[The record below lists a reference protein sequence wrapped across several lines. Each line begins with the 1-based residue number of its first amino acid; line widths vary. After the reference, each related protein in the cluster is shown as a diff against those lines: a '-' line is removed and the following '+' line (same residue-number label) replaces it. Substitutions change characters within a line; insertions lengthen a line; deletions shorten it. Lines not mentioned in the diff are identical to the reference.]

1 MPTLKINTPTENPT
15 IDLAIDTLKEEKQ
28 AIVFV
33 NSKASAEKTAEDISK
48 KASLNNEELAK
59 LSTQILKALSRP
71 TKQCERLANC
81 VKNGVAYH
89 HAGLVAKQRE
99 LIEDSFREGKIKIIC
114 ATPTLAYGLDLPAY
128 RVIIR
133 DLRRFGPRGMAWIPV
148 LEYLQQAGRAG
159 RPRFDKRGEA
169 IAVAKTEL
177 EKDKIYD
184 KYVSGFPENIYSKLA
199 VEPVLRTYVLSLIVS
214 GFVNTKQQL
223 LDLFEKTFWAYQY
236 QDPERMDYL
245 ITKTIELLEEY
256 EFIMFNEDTNKLK
269 ATNVG
274 VRVSQLYLD
283 PYTAHKLIKGLQR
296 AASEKPKVFAYIH
309 LVCQSLEIRP
319 FLRVRSA
326 EYDQVQEQL
335 LAEEVIVLEPSMYDP
350 EHDDYLDASKTALML
365 RDWIDEHDE
374 GFLLE
379 KYKIRPGEH
388 RMKLNVADWLIY
400 STVELAR
407 VLFFKN
413 IIADLMK
420 TRVRLKYG
428 VKEEL
433 LPLLKLKNIGRVRAR
448 KLYNN
453 KLKTTIDLKKA
464 SVETLTQILGGRKI
478 AENLKEQLGQGKQKV
493 LVKENK
499 RKGQINIKDF

>member
-1 MPTLKINTPTENPT
+1 
-15 IDLAIDTLKEEKQ
+15 
-28 AIVFV
+28 
-33 NSKASAEKTAEDISK
+33 
-48 KASLNNEELAK
+48 
-59 LSTQILKALSRP
+59 
-71 TKQCERLANC
+71 
-81 VKNGVAYH
+81 
-89 HAGLVAKQRE
+89 
-99 LIEDSFREGKIKIIC
+99 
-114 ATPTLAYGLDLPAY
+114 
-128 RVIIR
+128 
-133 DLRRFGPRGMAWIPV
+133 
-148 LEYLQQAGRAG
+148 
-159 RPRFDKRGEA
+159 
-169 IAVAKTEL
+169 
-177 EKDKIYD
+177 IYD

-365 RDWIDEHDE
+365 RDW
-374 GFLLE
+374 
-379 KYKIRPGEH
+379 
-388 RMKLNVADWLIY
+388 
-400 STVELAR
+400 
-407 VLFFKN
+407 
-413 IIADLMK
+413 
-420 TRVRLKYG
+420 
-428 VKEEL
+428 
-433 LPLLKLKNIGRVRAR
+433 
-448 KLYNN
+448 
-453 KLKTTIDLKKA
+453 
-464 SVETLTQILGGRKI
+464 
-478 AENLKEQLGQGKQKV
+478 
-493 LVKENK
+493 
-499 RKGQINIKDF
+499 